1 MRYRLL
7 ETLCRLRFRHRHRH
21 RLPAVEF
28 KDNRLLSLS
37 SSLLLSPSSLPSSS
51 SEDGGNNNNYDELR
65 NEAQDLIE
73 RASLKIYGSL
83 QHTKLRRTHTN
94 VFCDTVRAG
103 LREKIQMRYKDNGD
117 GVSDDNVSAAAAAD
131 AATKKLE
138 ADLGGIGA
146 DQGIMPDFS
155 NKEALHGYTLN
166 HFGRVRLTSEL
177 VTAKSLSEPDWL
189 SFRVSELLSSS
200 SSSSSS
206 SQHRNN
212 SNNNNTESYDDLSIA
227 SLGGGCGYDFVAF
240 SALSEFLKGPRIKTT
255 VYEYEPAW
263 KHIVSDVEMIV
274 QDSCSSSNNNNSGSA
289 SGSGQQPRDHH
300 QHLHKCGFEFGDITS
315 PLDASTNEAI
325 ASMVNSTEIFSCSY
339 VIAENAV
346 KLQQNKFEFFRQLF
360 SEAADGSLFFF
371 TETTHR
377 LWPDLIDLASR
388 QDDNNS
394 FMRYTIPH
402 LRSGK
407 VGWQLALL
415 KDSTTA
421 GNISFSSKSCDKS
434 EEVRVVE
441 KELIERF
448 KKDNLAHQ
456 LRIDRGWK
464 RDEKKVRG
472 AK

>member
-1 MRYRLL
+1 MRYRRLL
-7 ETLCRLRFRHRHRH
+7 GTPCRLRFRFRH
-21 RLPAVEF
+21 RLPLVGF
-28 KDNRLLSLS
+28 RDNHLLSSLS
-37 SSLLLSPSSLPSSS
+37 SSLSSSSSLLSSSS
-51 SEDGGNNNNYDELR
+51 SEDGGGNNNYYDELR

-73 RASLKIYGSL
+73 KESLKIYGSL
-83 QHTKLRRTHTN
+83 QHTKLRRTYTN

-103 LREKIQMRYKDNGD
+103 LRKKIQMRYNDNGD
-117 GVSDDNVSAAAAAD
+117 GANDDNVSAAAAA

-155 NKEALHGYTLN
+155 NKEALYGYTLN

-177 VTAKSLSEPDWL
+177 VTSKSLSKPDWL
-189 SFRVSELLSSS
+189 SLRVAELLSSS

-206 SQHRNN
+206 SQRRNN
-212 SNNNNTESYDDLSIA
+212 NIDADSDDLSIA
-227 SLGGGCGYDFVAF
+227 SLGGGGGYDFVAF
-240 SALSEFLKGPRIKTT
+240 SALSEFLKGPSIKTT

-263 KHIVSDVEMIV
+263 KDIVSDIEMVV
-274 QDSCSSSNNNNSGSA
+274 QDSCSSNNNNSGSA
-289 SGSGQQPRDHH
+289 SASASGQQPRDHH

-388 QDDNNS
+388 QDDNHS
-394 FMRYTIPH
+394 FMRYTLNRIRH
-402 LRSGK
+402 GK
-407 VGWQLALL
+407 SGWQLALL
-415 KDSTTA
+415 KDSSTA
-421 GNISFSSKSCDKS
+421 GNISFSSRSCSKS
-434 EEVRVVE
+434 EEVRAVE

-448 KKDNLAHQ
+448 KRDNIAHQ

>member
-1 MRYRLL
+1 MRYRRLL
-7 ETLCRLRFRHRHRH
+7 ETPCRLRFRFRHH
-21 RLPAVEF
+21 RLRLVGF
-28 KDNRLLSLS
+28 RDNHLLSSSSSSLS
-37 SSLLLSPSSLPSSS
+37 SSSSK
-51 SEDGGNNNNYDELR
+51 DGGGKYDYYDELR

-73 RASLKIYGSL
+73 KESLKIYGSL
-83 QHTKLRRTHTN
+83 QHTKLRRTYTN

-103 LREKIQMRYKDNGD
+103 LREKIQMRYNNNGD
-117 GVSDDNVSAAAAAD
+117 GANDDNVSAAAAA

-155 NKEALHGYTLN
+155 NKEALYGYTLN

-177 VTAKSLSEPDWL
+177 VTSKSLSEPDWL

-200 SSSSSS
+200 SSS
-206 SQHRNN
+206 QRR
-212 SNNNNTESYDDLSIA
+212 NNNTDADSNDLSIA
-227 SLGGGCGYDFVAF
+227 SLGGGGGYDFVAF
-240 SALSEFLKGPRIKTT
+240 SALSEFLKGPSIKTT

-263 KHIVSDVEMIV
+263 KDIVSDVEMVV
-274 QDSCSSSNNNNSGSA
+274 QDSCSSNNNNSGSA
-289 SGSGQQPRDHH
+289 SASASGQQPRDHH

-394 FMRYTIPH
+394 FMRYTLNRIRH
-402 LRSGK
+402 GK
-407 VGWQLALL
+407 SGWQLALL
-415 KDSTTA
+415 KDSSTA
-421 GNISFSSKSCDKS
+421 GNISFSSRSCSKS
-434 EEVRVVE
+434 EEVRAVE

-448 KKDNLAHQ
+448 KRDNIAHQ

>member
-7 ETLCRLRFRHRHRH
+7 ETPCRLRFRFRH
-21 RLPAVEF
+21 RLPVVGF
-28 KDNRLLSLS
+28 KENRLLSSSSSLS
-37 SSLLLSPSSLPSSS
+37 SSLLSSS
-51 SEDGGNNNNYDELR
+51 PSEDGGNNSNYDELR

-103 LREKIQMRYKDNGD
+103 LREKIQMRYNDNGD
-117 GVSDDNVSAAAAAD
+117 GANDNDVSATAAAT
-131 AATKKLE
+131 ATKKLE
-138 ADLGGIGA
+138 SDLGGMGA

-177 VTAKSLSEPDWL
+177 VTSKSLSEPDWL

-200 SSSSSS
+200 SSS
-206 SQHRNN
+206 QHRNT
-212 SNNNNTESYDDLSIA
+212 SNNNNNTDSDDLSIA

-263 KHIVSDVEMIV
+263 KDIVSDVEMIV
-274 QDSCSSSNNNNSGSA
+274 QDSCSSNNNNSGSGSG
-289 SGSGQQPRDHH
+289 SGSGQQPRGHH

-325 ASMVNSTEIFSCSY
+325 ASMVNSTEVFSCSY

-346 KLQQNKFEFFRQLF
+346 KLQQNKFEFFSQLF

-388 QDDNNS
+388 QDDSNS
-394 FMRYTIPH
+394 FMRYTLPH

-415 KDSTTA
+415 KDSTAA
-421 GNISFSSKSCDKS
+421 GNISFSRKSCDKS
-434 EEVRVVE
+434 EEVRAEE

-448 KKDNLAHQ
+448 KKDNLANQ

>member
-1 MRYRLL
+1 MRYRRLF
-7 ETLCRLRFRHRHRH
+7 ETPCRLRFRFRHH
-21 RLPAVEF
+21 RLPLIGF
-28 KDNRLLSLS
+28 GDNHLLS
-37 SSLLLSPSSLPSSS
+37 SSSSSSLPSSS
-51 SEDGGNNNNYDELR
+51 SLLSSSSSEDGGGNNNYYDELR

-73 RASLKIYGSL
+73 KESLKIYGSL
-83 QHTKLRRTHTN
+83 QHTKLRRTYTN

-103 LREKIQMRYKDNGD
+103 LREKIQMRYNDNGN
-117 GVSDDNVSAAAAAD
+117 GANDDNTSAAAAA
-131 AATKKLE
+131 AAVATKKLE

-155 NKEALHGYTLN
+155 NKEALYGYTLN

-177 VTAKSLSEPDWL
+177 VTSKSLSEPDWL

-200 SSSSSS
+200 SS
-206 SQHRNN
+206 QRR
-212 SNNNNTESYDDLSIA
+212 NNNTDADSDDLSIA
-227 SLGGGCGYDFVAF
+227 SLGGGGGYDFVAF
-240 SALSEFLKGPRIKTT
+240 SALSEFLKGPSIKTT

-263 KHIVSDVEMIV
+263 KDIVSDIEMVV
-274 QDSCSSSNNNNSGSA
+274 QDSCSSNNNNSGSGSASA
-289 SGSGQQPRDHH
+289 SGQQQPRDHH

-394 FMRYTIPH
+394 FMRYTLNRIRH
-402 LRSGK
+402 GK
-407 VGWQLALL
+407 SGWQLALL
-415 KDSTTA
+415 KDSSTA
-421 GNISFSSKSCDKS
+421 GNISFSSRSCSKS
-434 EEVRVVE
+434 EEVRAVE

-448 KKDNLAHQ
+448 KRDNIAHQ

>member
-1 MRYRLL
+1 LQYRFRPSINEVTLGQVLKKSEDMRYRLL
-7 ETLCRLRFRHRHRH
+7 EATPCRLRFRFRFRHRP
-21 RLPAVEF
+21 RLPVGF
-28 KDNRLLSLS
+28 NSLS
-37 SSLLLSPSSLPSSS
+37 SSSLSSPSSS
-51 SEDGGNNNNYDELR
+51 SSSSSLEGGGNNNNNYDELR

-73 RASLKIYGSL
+73 RASFKIYGSL

-103 LREKIQMRYKDNGD
+103 LREKIHMRYTHN
-117 GVSDDNVSAAAAAD
+117 SDDVNDASATAAVAEAN

-177 VTAKSLSEPDWL
+177 VTSKSSSEPDWL
-189 SFRVSELLSSS
+189 SLRVSELLSSS
-200 SSSSSS
+200 
-206 SQHRNN
+206 RNN
-212 SNNNNTESYDDLSIA
+212 NADDLSIA

-240 SALSEFLKGPRIKTT
+240 SALSEFLKGPKIKTT

-263 KHIVSDVEMIV
+263 KDIVADVEMIV
-274 QDSCSSSNNNNSGSA
+274 QDSCSSN
-289 SGSGQQPRDHH
+289 HH
-300 QHLHKCGFEFGDITS
+300 HKCGFEFGDITS
-315 PLDASTNEAI
+315 PFDASTNEAI
-325 ASMVNSTEIFSCSY
+325 ASMVHSTEIFSCSY

-360 SEAADGSLFFF
+360 LHANEGSLFFF

-388 QDDNNS
+388 QDDNNN

-402 LRSGK
+402 IRCGK

-421 GNISFSSKSCDKS
+421 RNISFSSKSCNKCD
-434 EEVRVVE
+434 EVRAEE
-441 KELIERF
+441 KKLYERF
-448 KKDNLAHQ
+448 KKDNIAHQ

-464 RDEKKVRG
+464 RDERKVRG
-472 AK
+472 AKK